1 MNIKYIIPS
10 YKRCYKFTE
19 LTYQFLQDQNIDLQ
33 DVWLILR
40 EDDPQLDLYGL
51 LPVNHLITDTKGIGM
66 THNEITSYFDEGDYL
81 VELDDDLKKIIDT
94 DRKAITNFK
103 EVCENMFQKLE
114 SKRLSFGGTYSVAN
128 PMFMKGCDEYTTD
141 LRYCLGCVRFRINRK
156 DIILHTNYAED
167 FENCILHYL
176 RDGGILKNNWIAPV
190 TKNYAPGGCDG
201 DGRNTD
207 SEKKDKEHLADSY
220 PDLCVLF
227 QRKNKKWDLRLKDK
241 RSNGQSPKSLKK

>member
-10 YKRCYKFTE
+10 FQRCYKFTD

-66 THNEITSYFDEGDYL
+66 THNEITHYFDEGDYL
-81 VELDDDLKKIIDT
+81 VELDDDLKHIIDT
-94 DRKAITNFK
+94 DRKPITNFK
-103 EVCENMFQKLE
+103 QICQTMFTNLE
-114 SKRLSFGGTYSVAN
+114 SKRLSFGGTYSVPN
-128 PMFMKGCDEYTTD
+128 PMFMKGCKEYTTD

-176 RDGGILKNNWIAPV
+176 RDGGILKNNWIAPI
-190 TKNYAPGGCDG
+190 TKNYSDGGCDG
-201 DGRNTD
+201 DGRDFVT
-207 SEKKDKEHLADSY
+207 EKKDKEYLSNKFPNHTT
-220 PDLCVLF
+220 LF
-227 QRKNKKWDLRLKDK
+227 QRKNGRWDLRLKDK
-241 RSNGQSPKSLKK
+241 N

>member
-10 YKRCYKFTE
+10 FQRCYKFTE
-19 LTYQFLQDQNIDLQ
+19 LTYQFLQNQNIDLQ

-40 EDDPQLDLYGL
+40 EDDPELDLYGL

-66 THNEITSYFDEGDYL
+66 THNEITHYFDEGDYL

-94 DRKAITNFK
+94 NRKPITNFK
-103 EVCENMFQKLE
+103 QICQTMFTNLE
-114 SKRLSFGGTYSVAN
+114 SKKLSFGGTYSVAN
-128 PMFMKGCDEYTTD
+128 PMFMKGCQEYTTD

-167 FENCILHYL
+167 FENCLLHYL

-190 TKNYAPGGCDG
+190 TKNYADGGCDG
-201 DGRNTD
+201 DGRDFIT
-207 SEKKDKEHLADSY
+207 EKKDKEYLSNKFPNHTT
-220 PDLCVLF
+220 LF
-227 QRKNKKWDLRLKDK
+227 QRKNGRWDLRLKH
-241 RSNGQSPKSLKK
+241 KK

>member
-1 MNIKYIIPS
+1 MTIKYIIPS
-10 YKRCYKFTE
+10 FQRCYKFTE
-19 LTYQFLQDQNIDLQ
+19 LTYQFLQDQDIDLQ

-40 EDDPQLDLYGL
+40 EDDPQLDLYGM

-81 VELDDDLKKIIDT
+81 VELDDDLKKIIDIN
-94 DRKAITNFK
+94 RKPITNFK
-103 EVCENMFQKLE
+103 EVCKTMFTNLE
-114 SKRLSFGGTYSVAN
+114 SKKLSFGGTYSVAN
-128 PMFMKGCDEYTTD
+128 PMFMKGCKEYTTD

-176 RDGGILKNNWIAPV
+176 RDGGILKNNWISPV

-201 DGRNTD
+201 DGRNIDT
-207 SEKKDKEHLADSY
+207 EKKDKEHLVDSY

-227 QRKNKKWDLRLKDK
+227 QRKNGKWDLRLKDK
-241 RSNGQSPKSLKK
+241 N

>member
-10 YKRCYKFTE
+10 FQRCYKFTD

-66 THNEITSYFDEGDYL
+66 THNEITHYFDEGDYL
-81 VELDDDLKKIIDT
+81 VELDDDLKHIIDT
-94 DRKAITNFK
+94 DRKPITNFK
-103 EVCENMFQKLE
+103 QICQTMFTNLE
-114 SKRLSFGGTYSVAN
+114 SKRLSFGGTYSVPN
-128 PMFMKGCDEYTTD
+128 PMFMKGCKEYTTD

-176 RDGGILKNNWIAPV
+176 RDGGILKNNWIAPI
-190 TKNYAPGGCDG
+190 TKNYSDGGCDG
-201 DGRNTD
+201 DGRDFVT
-207 SEKKDKEHLADSY
+207 EKKDKEYLSNKFPNHTT
-220 PDLCVLF
+220 LF
-227 QRKNKKWDLRLKDK
+227 QRKNGRWDLRLKDK
-241 RSNGQSPKSLKK
+241 Q